1 MITKIA
7 MVLSVIC
14 FSLQAQDTSSYPDT
28 SQYPDTSVNPDTM
41 QNPDSSTIPDSS
53 DYPGASDQDTIDY
66 PDTSTSPDTSQYP
79 DTSVNPDTVPDEGTS
94 SYPETIL
101 DEENASYPEPTRYPE
116 DTVYPESQEASE
128 DLENSSE
135 TDEVQG
141 DTIIVEDYVG
151 MDGTQSPYSV
161 PSGVVLGVGIGAFF
175 NLSEDNPAY
184 QAFFSRIWG
193 LGDYFAVNLIGE
205 GATDFDNSW
214 YVDGNLRFDL
224 YPLPAYTVISPYLG
238 VGAGIGWGTVTNE
251 DEEALGVNLVGTVG
265 FRLFKDLPVGLTF
278 EANVDWLLN
287 HVVDGNPVVLMGR
300 VGIAF

>member
-1 MITKIA
+1 
-7 MVLSVIC
+7 
-14 FSLQAQDTSSYPDT
+14 
-28 SQYPDTSVNPDTM
+28 
-41 QNPDSSTIPDSS
+41 
-53 DYPGASDQDTIDY
+53 
-66 PDTSTSPDTSQYP
+66 
-79 DTSVNPDTVPDEGTS
+79 
-94 SYPETIL
+94 
-101 DEENASYPEPTRYPE
+101 
-116 DTVYPESQEASE
+116 
-128 DLENSSE
+128 
-135 TDEVQG
+135 
-141 DTIIVEDYVG
+141 

-278 EANVDWLLN
+278 EANVDWYST
-287 HVVDGNPVVLMGR
+287 M
-300 VGIAF
+300 